1 MKTNCLVV
9 LLLVALVV
17 GLSACGEEQPGQ
29 KAAVEIN
36 KAAPAAPAQS
46 AAVVAPVAGQTP
58 ALAAAVKPGDPKG
71 AQGPEDPPPPL
82 AVPQGYRYEPR
93 GRRDPFVNPLP
104 KTEVVDK
111 DGLKP
116 VVRPDG
122 LPGVLVSEVRL
133 SGIVNSSQP
142 SMKKAMLVVGKS
154 TYFAKQG
161 DSLFDGVLK
170 EIRSDEVIFLM
181 VSSKTK
187 EPVNRETVV
196 RTGGKSTTLAGDKK

>member
-1 MKTNCLVV
+1 MKTNRLLV
-9 LLLVALVV
+9 LLLAPSLM
-17 GLSACGEEQPGQ
+17 GLSACGGEQAGQ

-36 KAAPAAPAQS
+36 KAAAPAQT
-46 AAVVAPVAGQTP
+46 AAVVPPVAGKIP
-58 ALAAAVKPGDPKG
+58 ALAAASKPGDPKG

-104 KTEVVDK
+104 KTPVEDK
-111 DGLKP
+111 DGQRP
-116 VVRPDG
+116 VVRPNG
-122 LPGVLVSEVRL
+122 LPGVLVSEIRL

-142 SMKKAMLVVGKS
+142 TMKKAMLVVGKS

-161 DSLFDGVLK
+161 DSLFDGVVK
-170 EIRSDEVIFLM
+170 EIRSNEVVFSM

-196 RTGGKSTTLAGDKK
+196 RTGGSSTTSAGDKK